1 VTGFSARVDV
11 VFLLVSGIGA
21 TAGPPGLLGLSGVTG
36 KPGVTGGDGC
46 CAHAIAGQEVVAAAR
61 IRCRTHLA
69 NTTTSICH
77 DPSSRDRNP
86 AGKAHV
92 SLQAHCR
99 RPLWKELFMTL
110 PLFTPIARSLAIAS
124 LAGAALVAGSLGP
137 AWAQTGGS
145 GKPPA
150 AAAATSS
157 KPQTVEQR
165 ITDLKA
171 ALKIT
176 PDQEPKWK
184 AVADAMRQ
192 NAGAMDKL
200 VQDKRA
206 KAASMTAVD
215 DLETYQDFTKAHLD
229 GLKNLTSAF
238 KSLYDSMPA
247 DQKKNADQ
255 VFQAFGPST
264 KSPNQG

>member
-1 VTGFSARVDV
+1 
-11 VFLLVSGIGA
+11 
-21 TAGPPGLLGLSGVTG
+21 
-36 KPGVTGGDGC
+36 
-46 CAHAIAGQEVVAAAR
+46 
-61 IRCRTHLA
+61 
-69 NTTTSICH
+69 
-77 DPSSRDRNP
+77 
-86 AGKAHV
+86 
-92 SLQAHCR
+92 
-99 RPLWKELFMTL
+99 MTL
-110 PLFTPIARSLAIAS
+110 PLFSPIVRSLAIAS
-124 LAGAALVAGSLGP
+124 LAGTAFVAGALP
-137 AWAQTGGS
+137 AAAQTGGT

-150 AAAATSS
+150 AAAATSN
-157 KPQTVEQR
+157 KPETVEQR

-176 PDQEPKWK
+176 PDQETKWN

-238 KSLYDSMPA
+238 KSLYDSMSA

-255 VFQAFGPST
+255 VFQAFGPSN
-264 KSPNQG
+264 KPNQG

>member
-1 VTGFSARVDV
+1 
-11 VFLLVSGIGA
+11 
-21 TAGPPGLLGLSGVTG
+21 
-36 KPGVTGGDGC
+36 
-46 CAHAIAGQEVVAAAR
+46 
-61 IRCRTHLA
+61 
-69 NTTTSICH
+69 
-77 DPSSRDRNP
+77 
-86 AGKAHV
+86 
-92 SLQAHCR
+92 
-99 RPLWKELFMTL
+99 MTL
-110 PLFTPIARSLAIAS
+110 PLFTSVARSLAIAS
-124 LAGAALVAGSLGP
+124 LAGTALVAGSLGP
-137 AWAQTGGS
+137 AWAQAGGS
-145 GKPPA
+145 SKPPA

-264 KSPNQG
+264 KSPTQG